1 MKHVNSDQEEGAKP
15 ERLLTTLLTT
25 RASEIADMDEDALV
39 KEIRTTY
46 EKLWGES
53 SHQYQCRLIDG
64 SYTVTRVVDNDV
76 ELPNMLNRSKRGKPE
91 NPTSEGEDEEEGPQ
105 GATQHIETVATSGL
119 MKVLGRLAKSMYSRG
134 HATSK
139 ETKVI
144 AEGMNLCLDPGK
156 LYLVLGLP
164 GSGKSTLL
172 KMIANTLPQDDKH
185 VVGGKLLVNGMSPSD
200 KGVVWAVSKNCEFC
214 EF

>member
-1 MKHVNSDQEEGAKP
+1 MKHVSSDEEEGGKP
-15 ERLLTTLLTT
+15 KRLLTTLLSN
-25 RASEIADMDEDALV
+25 RASEIADMDDDALV

-53 SHQYQCRLIDG
+53 ARQYQCRLIDG
-64 SYTVTRVVDNDV
+64 SYTVTRVVENDV
-76 ELPNMLNRSKRGKPE
+76 ELPSMLNLSKRAKPE
-91 NPTSEGEDEEEGPQ
+91 NSNGEDEEEGPQ
-105 GATQHIETVATSGL
+105 SATQHIETVATSGL
-119 MKVLGRLAKSMYSRG
+119 MKVLGRFAKSLYSRG
-134 HATSK
+134 HATRK

-172 KMIANTLPQDDKH
+172 KMIANTLPRDAKH

-200 KGVVWAVSKNCEFC
+200 KGVVWAVSK
-214 EF
+214 